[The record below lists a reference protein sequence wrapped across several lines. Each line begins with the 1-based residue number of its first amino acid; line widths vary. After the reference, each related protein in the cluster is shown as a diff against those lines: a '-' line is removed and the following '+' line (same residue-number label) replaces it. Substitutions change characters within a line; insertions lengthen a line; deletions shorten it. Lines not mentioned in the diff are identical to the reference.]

1 VPWSK
6 ASQAKSPLTLP
17 DMASTFFLKD
27 YFLIWLTLVL
37 MGLLCRPLMPVDE
50 TRAVSVAW
58 EMWQR
63 GDYLVPHLNG
73 LPYSH
78 KPPLLQWCIL
88 LSWSLFGVN
97 EWTARLVGPLFALGN
112 LVMTAKLSRRLW
124 PDDETSPEMAP
135 LLLLALP
142 VWALLT
148 SFTLYDMLATFFTL
162 LGLHGII
169 RAAQGETRRGWMLFT
184 LAIGLG
190 LLSKGPATLIMLLPT
205 ALFAPWWLTPKAGT
219 GWRAWYGYLL
229 GAMAVGA
236 FIALV
241 WAVPASLAGGEDYRR
256 QIFWDQTA
264 GRISQSFAHQ
274 RPVWWYLAM
283 LPLACLPWTLWPP
296 LWRSA
301 RGLTVDS
308 GLRFCAVQS
317 VSALLFF
324 SMVSGKQLHYLL
336 PLLPMLALPAS
347 RALSLAKPMVT
358 RKDQA
363 PFSLL
368 AVMSVLLLLLLPWV
382 GWVLTPKEA
391 ADIADK
397 TPLLVKLLVLVA
409 GIAVLART
417 PNRPLVGIRIQ
428 ALAVLGLMLSAHLI
442 FLQAGW
448 PYYSLQTFADRL
460 AVLEKQGIPIAFWR
474 KYNGDFNFL
483 GRLPYPLVE
492 IGEKQKLLEWMNS
505 HRLGYVVLIHHPDAS
520 GSESGATFAQY
531 YRGSR
536 RIMLWKSAD
545 LNSRPENLQRLLD

>member
-1 VPWSK
+1 
-6 ASQAKSPLTLP
+6 
-17 DMASTFFLKD
+17 MASTFFLKD
-27 YFLIWLTLVL
+27 YFLIWLALVL
-37 MGLLCRPLMPVDE
+37 MGLLCRPLTPVDE

-97 EWTARLVGPLFALGN
+97 EWAARLVAPLFALGN
-112 LVMTAKLSRRLW
+112 LVLTAKLCRRLW
-124 PDDETSPEMAP
+124 PKDEASPKLAP

-142 VWALLT
+142 VWALWT
-148 SFTLYDMLATFFTL
+148 SLTLYDMLATFFTL

-169 RAAQGETRRGWMLFT
+169 RAAQGETRWGWMLFA

-190 LLSKGPATLIMLLPT
+190 LLSKGPAILIMLLPS
-205 ALFAPWWLTPKAGT
+205 ALSAPWWLSPKAET
-219 GWRAWYGYLL
+219 AWRAWYGFLFL
-229 GAMAVGA
+229 AMLVGA
-236 FIALV
+236 LIALA
-241 WAVPASLAGGEDYRR
+241 WAVPAGFAGGEDYRR

-264 GRISQSFAHQ
+264 GRMSQSFAHQ
-274 RPVWWYLAM
+274 RPVWWYFAA
-283 LPLACLPWTLWPP
+283 LPVACLPLTLWPP

-301 RGLTVDS
+301 RGLAVDS
-308 GLRFCAVQS
+308 GLRFCAMQS
-317 VSALLFF
+317 VCALLFF
-324 SMVSGKQLHYLL
+324 SMVSGKQLHYLI
-336 PLLPMLALPAS
+336 PLLPMLALAAS
-347 RALSLAKPMVT
+347 RALSLALPRVT
-358 RKDQA
+358 RTDQA

-368 AVMSVLLLLLLPWV
+368 AVLSIVLLLMLPWV
-382 GWVLTPKEA
+382 GRVVTAKEA
-391 ADIADK
+391 TEIADK
-397 TPLLVKLLVLVA
+397 TPLLVELLVLVA
-409 GIAVLART
+409 VIAVLTWPAKTPLAGVRT
-417 PNRPLVGIRIQ
+417 Q
-428 ALAVLGLMLSAHLI
+428 ALAMLGLMLSAHLI

-460 AVLEKQGIPIAFWR
+460 AALEQQGTPIAVWR

-492 IGEKQKLLEWMNS
+492 IGEKQKLLEWMDS
-505 HRLGYVVLIHHPDAS
+505 HRLGYVVLIHHPDS
-520 GSESGATFAQY
+520 SDSENGAVFAQF